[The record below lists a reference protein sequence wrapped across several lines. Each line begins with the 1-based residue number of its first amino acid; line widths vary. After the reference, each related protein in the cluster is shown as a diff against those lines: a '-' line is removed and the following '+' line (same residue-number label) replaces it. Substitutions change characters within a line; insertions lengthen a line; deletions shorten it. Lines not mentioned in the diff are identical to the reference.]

1 MLNLNKYK
9 LNYFLIT
16 ENVIDLNKE
25 VKYSNN
31 YNFKKNNNII
41 FINYLFKKK
50 IKIVRSLIH
59 TYSIFLCF
67 YHFNYFIYKSNIQF
81 KIRINNS
88 NFLIMENE
96 YNDFFI

>member
-1 MLNLNKYK
+1 MINLNKYK
-9 LNYFLIT
+9 INYYLIT
-16 ENVIDLNKE
+16 ENIV
-25 VKYSNN
+25 
-31 YNFKKNNNII
+31 NFKVSKNKNTI